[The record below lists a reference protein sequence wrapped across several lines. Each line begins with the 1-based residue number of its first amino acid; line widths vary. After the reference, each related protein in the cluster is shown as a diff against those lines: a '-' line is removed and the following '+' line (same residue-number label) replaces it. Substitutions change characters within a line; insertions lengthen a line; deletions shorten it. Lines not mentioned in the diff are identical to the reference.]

1 MNWYLWYLEVLRN
14 YHMIH
19 QTFGDSLNQG
29 ARQAS
34 CGGSLSGDTKHMHK
48 TPWKGKLSK
57 PNVFGAPPILRC
69 PQVRPDGISIWW
81 NCWIMS
87 TIPNSRRRVPGRF
100 FSNKPHFPYL
110 EADQTSWKFAHL
122 SIFPSAWFARPS
134 PFSVTAVSRWVSW
147 KAWEVSRSESCK
159 GWDSQTADA
168 TKIHISPK
176 VTETL
181 NFLHVDFSIPKL
193 IRNLACFSC
202 QVVDQSSVLGITQY
216 MCGTL
221 PDWVG
226 AMVSHIFTERDWKEC
241 LSQIHTFLALEDIS

>member
-1 MNWYLWYLEVLRN
+1 M
-14 YHMIH
+14 
-19 QTFGDSLNQG
+19 
-29 ARQAS
+29 
-34 CGGSLSGDTKHMHK
+34 
-48 TPWKGKLSK
+48 P
-57 PNVFGAPPILRC
+57 
-69 PQVRPDGISIWW
+69 
-81 NCWIMS
+81 MS
-87 TIPNSRRRVPGRF
+87 
-100 FSNKPHFPYL
+100 
-110 EADQTSWKFAHL
+110 
-122 SIFPSAWFARPS
+122 SIFPSAWCARPS

-168 TKIHISPK
+168 TKIYISPK
-176 VTETL
+176 VTETF

-226 AMVSHIFTERDWKEC
+226 AMVSHMFYREGLQRMLKSNSH
-241 LSQIHTFLALEDIS
+241 LLALEDISQSYIEWFKMMSQNKMQDVSSNRRWLCFFDDDFIPPIAGSSILVRISVRFEGWFGSGWNCYESLRRPLALCLLRLLQTMAAVGAPNQMVDEESLS